1 MFVKCKSI
9 KFVSMQGVQLQN
21 KFSFSNPNI
30 SISGL
35 SEKKLCIEVGH
46 FFTCFTISD
55 LSGREIIDF
64 VYFESVQPVDL
75 NEVSFLLNHEK
86 LNEVNFSDVILVHN
100 RLEMALVP
108 SSIYKPELSS
118 TILETIHGDL
128 TPLEI
133 MVDDV
138 HQWELHNVYGWKPEL
153 LSLVSS
159 KFPQVRNIQFSTAG
173 LRSLF
178 KTLSFEKEQWMK
190 VYFYK
195 NAFHLLVLKD
205 NQLQL
210 SQTFNFETPQDII
223 YNILNVVDRLKLDL
237 ASISVDVS
245 GLLDANSETWS
256 EFNKFFVTVSLE
268 ECPSIENSSKSEEH
282 LPSHYYTPF
291 LITPRCV

>member
-1 MFVKCKSI
+1 
-9 KFVSMQGVQLQN
+9 MQGVPLQN
-21 KFSFSNPNI
+21 KFSFSNPDS
-30 SISGL
+30 SITGL

-55 LSGREIIDF
+55 LSGRQIIDF
-64 VYFESVQPVDL
+64 VYFESFLPVDFAEI
-75 NEVSFLLNHEK
+75 NVLLSHEK
-86 LNEVNFSDVILVHN
+86 LNGVSFSDVVLVHN

-128 TPLEI
+128 IPLEI
-133 MVDDV
+133 IVDDV
-138 HQWELHNVYGWKPEL
+138 HQWELHNIYGWKPEL
-153 LSLVSS
+153 LTLISS
-159 KFPQVRNIQFSTAG
+159 KFPQVRNIQFSTAA

-223 YNILNVVDRLKLDL
+223 YHLLNVVDRLKLDL
-237 ASISVDVS
+237 ASISVEVS
-245 GLLDANSETWS
+245 GLLDTQSETWS

-268 ECPSIENSSKSEEH
+268 ACPSIDNSSNSEDH

>member
-1 MFVKCKSI
+1 
-9 KFVSMQGVQLQN
+9 MQGVSLQN
-21 KFSFSNPNI
+21 KFSFSNPDS
-30 SISGL
+30 SITGL

-55 LSGREIIDF
+55 LSGRQIIDF
-64 VYFESVQPVDL
+64 VYFEFFLPVDFAEI
-75 NEVSFLLNHEK
+75 NVLLSHEK
-86 LNEVNFSDVILVHN
+86 LNGVSFSDVVLVHN

-128 TPLEI
+128 IPMEI
-133 MVDDV
+133 IVDDV
-138 HQWELHNVYGWKPEL
+138 HQWELHNIYGWKPEL
-153 LSLVSS
+153 LTLISS
-159 KFPQVRNIQFSTAG
+159 KFPQVRNIQFSTSA

-223 YNILNVVDRLKLDL
+223 YHILNVVDRLKLDL
-237 ASISVDVS
+237 ASISVEVS
-245 GLLDANSETWS
+245 GLLDTQSETWS

-268 ECPSIENSSKSEEH
+268 ACPSIDNSSNSEDH

>member
-1 MFVKCKSI
+1 
-9 KFVSMQGVQLQN
+9 
-21 KFSFSNPNI
+21 
-30 SISGL
+30 
-35 SEKKLCIEVGH
+35 
-46 FFTCFTISD
+46 
-55 LSGREIIDF
+55 
-64 VYFESVQPVDL
+64 
-75 NEVSFLLNHEK
+75 
-86 LNEVNFSDVILVHN
+86 
-100 RLEMALVP
+100 LVP

-128 TPLEI
+128 IPMEI

-138 HQWELHNVYGWKPEL
+138 HQWELHNIYGWKPEL
-153 LSLVSS
+153 LSLISS

-195 NAFHLLVLKD
+195 NAFHLIVLKD

-210 SQTFNFETPQDII
+210 SQSFNFETPQDII

-237 ASISVDVS
+237 ASISVEVS
-245 GLLDANSETWS
+245 GLLDSHSETWS

-268 ECPSIENSSKSEEH
+268 ECPSIDNSSKTEDQ

>member
-1 MFVKCKSI
+1 
-9 KFVSMQGVQLQN
+9 MQGVPLQN
-21 KFSFSNPNI
+21 KFSFSNPDS
-30 SISGL
+30 SITGL

-55 LSGREIIDF
+55 LSGRQIIDF
-64 VYFESVQPVDL
+64 VYFESFLPVDFAEI
-75 NEVSFLLNHEK
+75 NVLLSHEK
-86 LNEVNFSDVILVHN
+86 LNGVSFSDVVLVHN

-128 TPLEI
+128 IPLEI
-133 MVDDV
+133 IVDDV
-138 HQWELHNVYGWKPEL
+138 HQWELHNIYGWKPEL
-153 LSLVSS
+153 LTLISS
-159 KFPQVRNIQFSTAG
+159 KFPQVRNIQFSTSA

-205 NQLQL
+205 NQLEL

-223 YNILNVVDRLKLDL
+223 YHLLNVVDRLKLDL
-237 ASISVDVS
+237 ASISVEVS
-245 GLLDANSETWS
+245 GLLDTQSETWS

-268 ECPSIENSSKSEEH
+268 ACPSIDNSSNSEDH